1 MFSKDSSGLNGKLTD
16 SDDMSTEKAQMKNQ
30 VRFPLVGLLIALGVV
45 PAFADQVDS
54 VFYDSRFGT
63 IDSSTGVFT
72 QISTLPIAQ
81 SGGIAYDDGTLFAQS
96 IQSELILIDP
106 VSGASSVIGNS
117 GLQLSSVGFAGGLNG
132 LFEVDYQSNLYS
144 IDPNSGTASLIG
156 ATGLA
161 ANNGGWDTSL
171 SDTGTN
177 LYFTAGGAGA
187 NDELYEI
194 NPTTGVAT
202 DLGNTGVHSIAG
214 SAIVD
219 GNLELFQYNAGTN
232 YIYSAPL
239 GSIDFTAGP
248 VLSAQIVDGGTVI
261 ATPVGDSADSLSAS
275 EPMSSLLLG
284 SGLLALGLRARKKID
299 GSMNVAGGN
308 KQVHPIL

>member
-16 SDDMSTEKAQMKNQ
+16 SDDMSIEKPQMKNQ

-96 IQSELILIDP
+96 IQSELISIDP

-161 ANNGGWDTSL
+161 ANDGNWDTSL
-171 SDTGTN
+171 SGTGTN
-177 LYFTAGGAGA
+177 LYFTAGGAGS

>member
-1 MFSKDSSGLNGKLTD
+1 
-16 SDDMSTEKAQMKNQ
+16 MSIEKAQMKNQ
-30 VRFPLVGLLIALGVV
+30 VRFPLVGLLIALGVA

-63 IDSSTGVFT
+63 IDSSTGAFT
-72 QISTLPIAQ
+72 QVSTLPIAQ

-96 IQSELILIDP
+96 IQSDLISIDP
-106 VSGASSVIGNS
+106 LSGASSVIGSS
-117 GLQLSSVGFAGGLNG
+117 GLQLTSAGFAGGLNG

-144 IDPNSGTASLIG
+144 IDPNSGMASLIG

-161 ANNGGWDTSL
+161 ANNGNWDTSI
-171 SDTGTN
+171 SDSGTS
-177 LYFTAGGAGA
+177 LYFTAGGGGA
-187 NDELYEI
+187 SDELYEI

-239 GSIDFTAGP
+239 GSTNFTAGP

-261 ATPVGDSADSLSAS
+261 ATPLRDSADSLIAS

-284 SGLLALGLRARKKID
+284 SGLLALGLRARKRID